1 MKTIALVLGN
11 ANYDVQRLKLNNAV
25 NDSKAISNAFKRLGV
40 NVIELNDCKIE
51 EIDQAVGQFKD
62 NAPEYTVGL
71 FYYAGHGFQHNGRNY
86 LSAIDARFESDIATK
101 RFSIEL
107 DDIINAMEDADLK
120 VKIIILD
127 ACRDNPFQGQD
138 RSSSNRE
145 LAPVRAP
152 RGTLIAYSTSPGEKA
167 LDEGGGTNSIYTK
180 ALLTHMFDENIHVE
194 EFFKRV
200 RTTVFDLSMG
210 KQTSWEHTSLIGS
223 FFFNSGQLTHS
234 QSLPYSSKAIQDK
247 SFESSGDAVDQ
258 IIEDLKSHNYY
269 VQGPAID
276 RLTRIPISMFDNDQL
291 ILLGRN
297 ILQAADGG
305 EFKSMEIIKSLNAWL
320 TKYTANG
327 ENHVLNGMLYE
338 IYFNSNGEFRKT
350 RFKSQYLDDIYKL
363 ESNQSYTASFKF
375 IQGELS
381 PYRDTLLYIPSVPP
395 ISISLSLVFEVTTG
409 WLADAESEVY
419 KLTSIK
425 HEGNELLLDEITTE
439 DNYVCST
446 YSDVVAKLK
455 KEFCIPSN
463 RLTLCPSIEVED
475 KTKVLAPWSF
485 NAM

>member
-11 ANYDVQRLKLNNAV
+11 ANYDVQGLKLNNAV

-40 NVIELNDCKIE
+40 NVIECNDCKIE
-51 EIDQAVGQFKD
+51 EIDQAVSQFKD
-62 NAPEYTVGL
+62 KAHEYTVGL

-107 DDIINAMEDADLK
+107 DDVINAMEDADLK

-180 ALLTHMFDENIHVE
+180 ALLTHMFDESIHVE

-223 FFFNSGQLTHS
+223 YFFNSGQLTHS

-269 VQGPAID
+269 VLP
-276 RLTRIPISMFDNDQL
+276 
-291 ILLGRN
+291 
-297 ILQAADGG
+297 
-305 EFKSMEIIKSLNAWL
+305 
-320 TKYTANG
+320 
-327 ENHVLNGMLYE
+327 NH
-338 IYFNSNGEFRKT
+338 R
-350 RFKSQYLDDIYKL
+350 RF
-363 ESNQSYTASFKF
+363 
-375 IQGELS
+375 
-381 PYRDTLLYIPSVPP
+381 
-395 ISISLSLVFEVTTG
+395 
-409 WLADAESEVY
+409 
-419 KLTSIK
+419 
-425 HEGNELLLDEITTE
+425 EIT
-439 DNYVCST
+439 
-446 YSDVVAKLK
+446 
-455 KEFCIPSN
+455 
-463 RLTLCPSIEVED
+463 
-475 KTKVLAPWSF
+475 
-485 NAM
+485 